1 MSPRA
6 GKRHN
11 LISQIHLCALSRP
24 GVCSV
29 QGESEMRGIVPSFL
43 DVGTNPKSS
52 LCLQLAADL
61 TLRHDRS
68 RQEGEKE
75 AMRRQLT
82 NLAFVALAVAILSFT
97 SVLSLTSVAYAG
109 SETLDYRCFAGA
121 GEVGE
126 PFAPGVTVC
135 DFGVPCPDVAT
146 ASNGDTIE
154 IAGEGTLSVHP
165 KSVTG
170 SGSFTHNFAAGG
182 SVSGTWTATQLLSF
196 KSYGS
201 SPAAVGLPPTWE
213 AGKAI
218 IRVQLFVGGNPVAT
232 GTLTVGCILPEVE
245 VPGGAFEGSTL
256 NVHGGPNFNK
266 ADVASTLFILQS

>member
-11 LISQIHLCALSRP
+11 LIRQIDLCTLSQL

-29 QGESEMRGIVPSFL
+29 QGESEMRGGCSFVFRRRHQSEKQL
-43 DVGTNPKSS
+43 Y
-52 LCLQLAADL
+52 LQPAADL

-68 RQEGEKE
+68 LQEGEEE

-82 NLAFVALAVAILSFT
+82 FFVTLAFVMS
-97 SVLSLTSVAYAG
+97 SLTGVASAE
-109 SETLDYRCFAGA
+109 SETLDYRWLA
-121 GEVGE
+121 GEGDTA
-126 PFAPGVTVC
+126 FGALC
-135 DFGVPCPDVAT
+135 DLGGPPCPNVAT

-170 SGSFTHNFAAGG
+170 NGTFTHNFAGGG

-196 KSYGS
+196 KSYG
-201 SPAAVGLPPTWE
+201 PNAGFPPNFE
-213 AGKAI
+213 AGRAT
-218 IRVQLFVGGNPVAT
+218 IRVQLFVGGNPV
-232 GTLTVGCILPEVE
+232 GSGILTVGCLLGGPRE
-245 VPGGAFEGSTL
+245 PGGLFEGVKLS
-256 NVHGGPNFNK
+256 VQGGPNFNK
-266 ADVASTLFILQS
+266 ADPTSTLFILQP

>member
-1 MSPRA
+1 
-6 GKRHN
+6 
-11 LISQIHLCALSRP
+11 
-24 GVCSV
+24 
-29 QGESEMRGIVPSFL
+29 
-43 DVGTNPKSS
+43 
-52 LCLQLAADL
+52 
-61 TLRHDRS
+61 
-68 RQEGEKE
+68 
-75 AMRRQLT
+75 MRRQLIVFVT
-82 NLAFVALAVAILSFT
+82 LALVMS
-97 SVLSLTSVAYAG
+97 SLTGVAGAK
-109 SETLDYRCFAGA
+109 SETLDYRWLAGA
-121 GEVGE
+121 GVVDFPAEG
-126 PFAPGVTVC
+126 GTVC
-135 DFGVPCPDVAT
+135 ELGVPCPDVAT

-170 SGSFTHNFAAGG
+170 SGGFTHNFAAGG

-232 GTLTVGCILPEVE
+232 GTLTVSCILPEVE

-256 NVHGGPNFNK
+256 NLHGGPNFNK
-266 ADVASTLFILQS
+266 AELGATLFILQP